1 MQPSQPG
8 MVSEARASTR
18 HPLSHHD
25 YRVLCLSTLF
35 QGAGYVGETVV
46 LGWLLLEDTDSAL
59 IVGLGIALRAL
70 PNFLLGIPGGAIAD
84 RFDRRALLRVCSL
97 GSGLNA
103 GVLALLAFSGAL
115 SVPAILC
122 FTFIGGGL
130 RALGQSARQSYA
142 FDIVGPSQAVGAM
155 ALTRLGQGVGGI
167 AGSLGAGLILQE
179 AGGGEAYL
187 AVSICLLLSGAAMFL
202 ARSSG
207 QAAPS
212 TRTPILKGS
221 REYLSEM
228 ASNRTLAVLV
238 ALTAAVEI
246 LGFSYQAA
254 LPNLTRDL
262 LDGGPESL
270 GLLNAAASVGGIIA
284 IIGLSLRGEPSHKGP
299 LFLIVLVLFG
309 VALAVLGSGTSL
321 AFAVVAI
328 GLVAGC
334 ASLTDVLTQTLVQA
348 SVPNEL
354 RGRAMGSWVLAIG
367 FGPAGHLQIGLL
379 IASFGVT
386 AALSVNG
393 ALLVLLAAL
402 TALRARRVRTL

>member
-1 MQPSQPG
+1 MQPPQTGS
-8 MVSEARASTR
+8 VSAARASTA

-35 QGAGYVGETVV
+35 QGAGYIGETVV

-84 RFDRRALLRVCSL
+84 RFDRRALLRICSFA
-97 GSGLNA
+97 SGLNA

-115 SVPAILC
+115 SVPAILS
-122 FTFIGGGL
+122 FTFVGGGL

-155 ALTRLGQGVGGI
+155 AMTRLGQGVGGI
-167 AGSLGAGLILQE
+167 AGSLGAGLILEE

-187 AVSICLLLSGAAMFL
+187 AVSVCLLLSAAVMLL
-202 ARSSG
+202 ARTSG
-207 QAAPS
+207 QAAPT

-221 REYLSEM
+221 REYFSELGT
-228 ASNRTLAVLV
+228 NRTLAVLV
-238 ALTAAVEI
+238 VLTAAVEV

-262 LDGGPESL
+262 LDAGAESL
-270 GLLNAAASVGGIIA
+270 GLLNAAASAGGILA
-284 IIGLSLRGEPSHKGP
+284 IVGLSMRGEPAHKGP
-299 LFLIVLVLFG
+299 LFLVVLLLFG
-309 VALAVLGSGTSL
+309 AALALLGIGTSL

-328 GLVAGC
+328 GLVAAC
-334 ASLTDVLTQTLVQA
+334 ASLTDVLTQTLVQSA
-348 SVPNEL
+348 VPNEL

-379 IASFGVT
+379 IAVFGVT

-393 ALLVLLAAL
+393 ALLALLAVL
-402 TALRARRVRTL
+402 TALRARRVRAL